1 MVDSCE
7 HGNESS
13 DSTKWRGLSS
23 IAEVI
28 IIFSRRI
35 LPREVNA
42 WNGRKI

>member
-1 MVDSCE
+1 MADSCE

-28 IIFSRRI
+28 IFPRRI